1 MVVGGLSV
9 HCSDSTGAVV
19 YTRYATKLSAWA
31 MPSIDAASGKRLIV
45 IDRPLTAQMARIV
58 QLFLYAHE
66 CAHHLSGD
74 VFPGHILKE
83 ADLEREKN
91 ADKIGIRLL
100 RDQLHI
106 NRMQV
111 DTLAT
116 QIQKDPTIFPAYM
129 PGPQRADWIRRCYAT
144 SNADCTLPKPP
155 MQQAKLERPP
165 DLGFQR
171 PVDSGVGSSIEDEV
185 GAQPIQPRT
194 PPPAPIAQT
203 GPPARRMTLEDAL
216 PLLADASL
224 SGFVYIKYRD
234 TATIALGYGGRT
246 IVAQNVAAREGGLPR
261 FRYLMYSG
269 PDGLAARDSFEMLDK
284 ESTDILQRWQ
294 KSLKDNSQNLD
305 QDRSWL
311 MHSTFKKKSG
321 SVGQE
326 FDLWLTKRNV
336 PAGSNEDVH
345 FDVYLEAVSASKSIR

>member
-1 MVVGGLSV
+1 
-9 HCSDSTGAVV
+9 
-19 YTRYATKLSAWA
+19 
-31 MPSIDAASGKRLIV
+31 MPTIDAASGKRLIL
-45 IDRPLTAQMARIV
+45 IDRSITAQQLRIV

-74 VFPGHILKE
+74 VFPGHVLKE
-83 ADLEREKN
+83 VDLEREKN
-91 ADKIGIRLL
+91 ADKIGVRLL

-106 NRMQV
+106 NRMQI
-111 DTLAT
+111 DSLAAR
-116 QIQKDPTIFPAYM
+116 IQKDSTIYPAYM

-144 SNADCTLPKPP
+144 SNADCTLAKP
-155 MQQAKLERPP
+155 MQQARFDRQP
-165 DLGFQR
+165 DPGFQR
-171 PVDSGVGSSIEDEV
+171 STPPAQGSSIEDEV
-185 GAQPIQPRT
+185 GAQPTQSPQAMAPPT
-194 PPPAPIAQT
+194 SAPALETVPPAH
-203 GPPARRMTLEDAL
+203 RLTLENAL
-216 PLLADASL
+216 PLLAEASL

-234 TATIALGYGGRT
+234 TSTIALGYGGRT
-246 IVAQNVAAREGGLPR
+246 IPAQNIAAKEGGLPR

-311 MHSTFKKKSG
+311 MHSTFRRRQG
-321 SVGQE
+321 GVGQE
-326 FDLWLTKRNV
+326 FDLWLTKHNV
-336 PAGSNEDVH
+336 TAGNNDDVH